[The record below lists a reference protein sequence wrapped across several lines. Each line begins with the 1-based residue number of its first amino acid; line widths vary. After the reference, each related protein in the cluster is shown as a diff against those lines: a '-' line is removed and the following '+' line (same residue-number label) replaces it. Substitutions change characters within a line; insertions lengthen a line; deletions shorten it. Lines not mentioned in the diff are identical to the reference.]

1 MQPSQKLKEDA
12 MDVDVTKLT
21 TAQEIFDVVAEHL
34 LTMPHRAVNED
45 ELCAYRGKDNIPCA
59 VGRLITDEEYHLPNG
74 ETLDDLDDN
83 SVLLV
88 AEQLLLPSRLV
99 PHVKL
104 LTSLQS
110 AHDHALNWQDLGRGP
125 ADKKKMRARLIR
137 IADAYDLS
145 DQVID
150 RFS

>member
-34 LTMPHRAVNED
+34 LTMPHRAVSERG
-45 ELCAYRGKDNIPCA
+45 CSYRGYKNVPCA
-59 VGRLITDEEYHLPNG
+59 VGRLITDEEYRLPSG
-74 ETLDDLDDN
+74 ETLDDLIDN
-83 SVLLV
+83 SVLLLS
-88 AEQLLLPSRLV
+88 EQHALPNRLV
-99 PHVKL
+99 PHVDL
-104 LTSLQS
+104 LTSLQG
-110 AHDHALNWQDLGRGP
+110 AHDHALNWQDCGMGP
-125 ADKKKMRARLIR
+125 VDKKKMRANLICL
-137 IADAYDLS
+137 AETYDLS